1 MRSRRV
7 VPSGP
12 RFLVTD
18 ARSGAPPSTR
28 LAGFDLLRLLAI
40 LLVIGRHIGGALEPA
55 IGARHPLMAAWARG
69 GWVGVDIFFVLSG
82 FLVSGLLFAEFKTR
96 GRVSPV
102 RFYVRRGWKIYP
114 PFYLLMAATVA
125 MYALLGQEMRWKW
138 LLSELLFF
146 QSYVPGLWMHS
157 WSLAIEEHFYLGL
170 PLLLLLLI
178 RVNAGTANPFR
189 AILPLGLA
197 IALLE
202 LLARVATWYTQ
213 PAYAYQTHL
222 SPTHLRLDS
231 LFAGVA
237 LSYLFHFHTQAF
249 VDRLTPWRWSLI
261 GGGLALLAPAF
272 AFPLETTPILYTAGL
287 TLFSM
292 AGAMLVAGTVLC
304 TSPRTRALSMLA
316 ALGACSY
323 SIYLW
328 HLPVILWG
336 IPIAEQAA
344 GIRFSF
350 AFRAALS
357 VVGSLAFGVLMAKL
371 VETPA
376 LRLRDRWFPPRTDHA
391 VASIEPAP
399 LGVRAGQ
406 VAAVVP

>member
-1 MRSRRV
+1 MRPRRV
-7 VPSGP
+7 VLSGP

-18 ARSGAPPSTR
+18 PRSGAPPSTR

-55 IGARHPLMAAWARG
+55 IGARHPLMATWARG

-96 GRVSPV
+96 GRLAPM

-114 PFYLLMAATVA
+114 PFYLLMIATVA
-125 MYALLGQEMRWKW
+125 MYTLFDQEMRWTW

-157 WSLAIEEHFYLGL
+157 WSLAIEEHFYLVL
-170 PLLLLLLI
+170 PLVLLLLI
-178 RVNAGTANPFR
+178 RINAATTNPFR
-189 AILPLGLA
+189 SILPLGLA
-197 IALLE
+197 IAVVE
-202 LLARVATWYTQ
+202 LLARVATWYAQ

-231 LFAGVA
+231 LFAGVV
-237 LSYLFHFHTQAF
+237 LSYLFHFHTRAF
-249 VDRLTPWRWSLI
+249 VDTLTPWRWSLI

-272 AFPLETTPILYTAGL
+272 AFQLETTPLIYTAGL
-287 TLFSM
+287 TLFSA

-304 TSPRTRALSMLA
+304 TSPRTGALSMLA

-328 HLPVILWG
+328 HLPVMLWG
-336 IPIAEQAA
+336 IPLAEQAA

-350 AFRAALS
+350 VFRAALS

-376 LRLRDRWFPPRTDHA
+376 LRLRDRWFPSRADHA
-391 VASIEPAP
+391 LASVERAP
-399 LGVRAGQ
+399 LGVRAGE
-406 VAAVVP
+406 VATVVP